1 MHRTLPSVRGR
12 SGRHYEIVASS
23 PLGNFFQKTWD
34 TEVRGVLEARFQH
47 REHRSYTAKLCL
59 NIHEDREH
67 LPMVIVLHLSLLAFT
82 MTSNW
87 QWTYLVAQ
95 FIVCP
100 RDDLLNIHIFQDEMV
115 VTEEMYEQG
124 EVDINFDEDED
135 FEYCDF
141 FENSWLFGDT
151 EQPLELEAS
160 RDNWAQDIEYDIIQ
174 RYERANR

>member
-1 MHRTLPSVRGR
+1 
-12 SGRHYEIVASS
+12 
-23 PLGNFFQKTWD
+23 
-34 TEVRGVLEARFQH
+34 
-47 REHRSYTAKLCL
+47 
-59 NIHEDREH
+59 
-67 LPMVIVLHLSLLAFT
+67 
-82 MTSNW
+82 
-87 QWTYLVAQ
+87 
-95 FIVCP
+95 
-100 RDDLLNIHIFQDEMV
+100 MV

-141 FENSWLFGDT
+141 FENSFLFGDT